1 MSTEAARN
9 FPLNPQ
15 TDFIMYLFCS
25 VWHYWID
32 VAAGIS
38 TKSSLD
44 FFSEFTPVWLKP
56 DKEFISPEESGKITR
71 LLNRGEVVVRPV
83 SRKQEHLTVNALSAA
98 VSFVYVPANLQGL
111 HKIKICIFFLLQIL
125 LMFVYFMKMHIYNA
139 SGSLKWFFLTDC
151 YNNNWYFGDES

>member
-56 DKEFISPEESGKITR
+56 DKEFISPEESEKITR

-111 HKIKICIFFLLQIL
+111 HKIKICIFFFAPDITNVCLLYENAHIQCLWVIEVIL
-125 LMFVYFMKMHIYNA
+125 FDWL
-139 SGSLKWFFLTDC
+139 L
-151 YNNNWYFGDES
+151 